1 MASFMKIRVLA
12 FGIARDITNA
22 DTIILELPAGSKAG
36 ALQAHLQELFP
47 AFKRLNTLRIAVN
60 AEYADPDTLLRENDE
75 IALIPPVSGG

>member
-1 MASFMKIRVLA
+1 MKIRVLT

-22 DTIILELPAGSKAG
+22 DTIQVELPAGSNA
-36 ALQAHLQELFP
+36 ATLQTRLQEQYP
-47 AFKRLNTLRIAVN
+47 AFKRLNSLRIAVN